1 MRKTE
6 NKNLSE
12 FIRAINADADRACE
26 NIKNEADKE
35 KREKLGNAAKL
46 FESDCAEKIRKA
58 EKSLQSEN
66 NKAITELENKLRDEL
81 IQKRDSIRS
90 DVFVKVETKLK
101 SFVKT
106 DEYKDFLL
114 KSAAEIG
121 RTVKGENLVIFVRS
135 EDVAMSDEIE
145 KASGRKCEVKPDS
158 SIVLGGL
165 KASTDIQAAD
175 DTLDRRL
182 KNEIEWFVDNSDL
195 KIV

>member
-6 NKNLSE
+6 SKNLSE

-26 NIKNEADKE
+26 NIKNEAVKE
-35 KREKLGNAAKL
+35 KREKLADTAKR
-46 FESDCAEKIRKA
+46 FESDCAEKIRRA
-58 EKSLQSEN
+58 EKTLLSEN

-90 DVFVKVETKLK
+90 DVFAKVEAKLK

-106 DEYKDFLL
+106 EDYRKFLL

-121 RTVKGENLVIFVRS
+121 KAIKGEDLVIYVRGEDTVFS
-135 EDVAMSDEIE
+135 EEIE
-145 KASGRKCEVKPDS
+145 KAAGRKCEIKTDS
-158 SIVLGGL
+158 SIILGGL

-175 DTLDRRL
+175 DTLDQRL
-182 KNEIEWFVDNSDL
+182 KSETEWFVDNSEL

>member
-6 NKNLSE
+6 RKNLSE

-26 NIKNEADKE
+26 NIKNEAVKE
-35 KREKLGNAAKL
+35 KREKLADTAKR
-46 FESDCAEKIRKA
+46 FESDCAEKIRRA
-58 EKSLQSEN
+58 EKTLLSEN

-81 IQKRDSIRS
+81 IQRRDSIRS
-90 DVFVKVETKLK
+90 DVFAKVEAKLK

-106 DEYKDFLL
+106 EDYRKFLL

-121 RTVKGENLVIFVRS
+121 KAIKGEDLVIYVRGEDTVFS
-135 EDVAMSDEIE
+135 EEIE
-145 KASGRKCEVKPDS
+145 KAAGRKCEIKTDS
-158 SIVLGGL
+158 SIILGGL

-175 DTLDRRL
+175 DTLDQRL
-182 KNEIEWFVDNSDL
+182 KSETEWFVDNSEL